1 MKGYLLKSSTLLC
14 YYLMLLGAA
23 AVRSDDVPSS
33 NSLSLGEGRLLVE
46 PKTFTTT
53 TTITQTATATATETT
68 SCATVAAGLSA
79 CRKRR
84 NVIEEPIVINQGVIQ
99 GPADSHL

>member
-1 MKGYLLKSSTLLC
+1 MKSYLSSSLTV
-14 YYLMLLGAA
+14 LMLLGAA

-33 NSLSLGEGRLLVE
+33 NSLSSIGEGRLLVE
-46 PKTFTTT
+46 PKTITTT
-53 TTITQTATATATETT
+53 TTITQTATATETATT

-84 NVIEEPIVINQGVIQ
+84 NVIEEPIMINQDVIQ
-99 GPADSHL
+99 APADSHL